1 MAPNYCPSCGATR
14 TAEAK
19 SCGRCGA
26 PFAAV
31 ATSRPASHS
40 RRSTG
45 VRVPTP
51 LFVVAASL
59 LFFGTLFFLFV
70 VLYGGV
76 QHAWDTSQNSSSVA
90 YYNTTD
96 ELLCASSSSPP
107 CGAEIKPHATSYWAK
122 DCWSAP
128 IAVVTVSTQDGR
140 KLYERGADCDDWTGE
155 FVVINKR
162 DGEFVVND
170 SLPSTD

>member
-1 MAPNYCPSCGATR
+1 MALNYCPSCGVTR

-19 SCGRCGA
+19 SCARCGA

-31 ATSRPASHS
+31 ATSRPASQS
-40 RRSTG
+40 RKSTG

-51 LFVVAASL
+51 VFVVAANL

-70 VLYGGV
+70 LLGGGL
-76 QHAWDTSQNSSSVA
+76 QHAWNTSQHGSSVA

-96 ELLCASSSSPP
+96 ELLCASSSPS
-107 CGAEIKPHATSYWAK
+107 CGAEIKPHATTYWAK